1 MLDLELF
8 IAKQKRRKILTRH
21 AMFDFFED
29 SVNMWEFDQPQCKKN
44 NFRLQDRKKLRRISV
59 NPPLHLSSWT
69 LQAIRPTLANYERQE
84 TTTRLIMRPRKPISY
99 CVDDGIGLGKLKR
112 RLESSNLAD
121 LGTIDFELCC

>member
-1 MLDLELF
+1 M
-8 IAKQKRRKILTRH
+8 
-21 AMFDFFED
+21 
-29 SVNMWEFDQPQCKKN
+29 
-44 NFRLQDRKKLRRISV
+44 

-121 LGTIDFELCC
+121 LVAFDFELCLLESLRGEISTTNQAACIFHARNL

>member
-1 MLDLELF
+1 M
-8 IAKQKRRKILTRH
+8 RILH
-21 AMFDFFED
+21 
-29 SVNMWEFDQPQCKKN
+29 SSSLPVNDW
-44 NFRLQDRKKLRRISV
+44 R
-59 NPPLHLSSWT
+59 T

-121 LGTIDFELCC
+121 LVAFDFELCC